1 MNIKEAEA
9 NSKLIEHSKNT
20 LQHKASREFEQ
31 KQKNEEILEKR
42 RIILKSLL
50 TPEANERLSRIRIVK
65 EEKAR
70 QIEDIILM
78 NSQRGLIQNKLEDE
92 QLIHIIEQISDIVHK
107 KEPTIQIRRKKQFDD
122 DDDFNEDDYM

>member
-1 MNIKEAEA
+1 MNVKDAEA
-9 NSKLIEHSKNT
+9 NSKLIEQSKHS
-20 LQHKASREFEQ
+20 LQNKASRELEQ
-31 KQKNEEILEKR
+31 QQKNEEILEKR

-78 NSQRGLIQNKLEDE
+78 NSQRGLIRNKLEDE
-92 QLIHIIEQISDIVHK
+92 QLISIIEQVSEIVQK
-107 KEPTIQIRRKKQFDD
+107 KEPKIQIKRKKQFDD

>member
-1 MNIKEAEA
+1 MNVKDAEA
-9 NSKLIEHSKNT
+9 NSKLIEQSKHS
-20 LQHKASREFEQ
+20 LQNKASRELEQ

-78 NSQRGLIQNKLEDE
+78 NSQRGLIRNKLEDE
-92 QLIHIIEQISDIVHK
+92 QLISIIEQVSEIVQK
-107 KEPTIQIRRKKQFDD
+107 KEPKIQIKRKKQFDD